1 MATITALSWAVLAIG
16 LKLALKTFS
25 SGTIVWFRM
34 SVAVAM
40 LLVFALIWRRH
51 WLKILWPPPPLA
63 FLSGILIT
71 CNYYGFMKAVELT
84 TASNAQIMIQFA
96 PLGFAA
102 ASIFIFKEI
111 PTRLQ
116 IAGMLTAVTGF
127 GFFYWDQ
134 ILISMDQVENFQLG
148 NAWVLFAA
156 LTWIG
161 FALLQK
167 ALLKKYAPQQFN
179 FLIYLVA
186 AIFLLPVADL
196 GEINPSLGVLDLLL
210 VVFLGINTVVAY
222 GALSEALI
230 RIPAS
235 HVSLIIALNPLLT
248 IFIMTTL
255 TQMEVEWIKGEP
267 IHWRGFIGALLVVT
281 GVIMT
286 VTRPS
291 RLSRRKSVPT
301 I

>member
-34 SVAVAM
+34 SIAVAI
-40 LLVFALIWRRH
+40 LLAFAVVWRRK
-51 WLKILWPPPPLA
+51 WFKIFMPPPWLA
-63 FLSGILIT
+63 VLCGVLIT

-84 TASNAQIMIQFA
+84 TASNAQIMIQLA

-102 ASIFIFKEI
+102 ASIFLFREI
-111 PTRLQ
+111 PTRIQLV
-116 IAGMLTAVTGF
+116 GMLTALTGF
-127 GFFYWDQ
+127 AFFFWDQ
-134 ILISMDQVENFQLG
+134 ILVSVDQIESFRSGNF
-148 NAWVLFAA
+148 WVLFAA
-156 LTWIG
+156 VTWTG

-179 FLIYLVA
+179 FLLYFVATVLLFPMADLSEWHDVSWLNIALV
-186 AIFLLPVADL
+186 IFL
-196 GEINPSLGVLDLLL
+196 GV
-210 VVFLGINTVVAY
+210 NTVVAY

-235 HVSLIIALNPLLT
+235 HVSMIISLNPLLT
-248 IFIMTTL
+248 IFIMTIL

-267 IHWRGFIGALLVVT
+267 IHWRGYLGALLVVT
-281 GVIMT
+281 GVILT
-286 VTRPS
+286 VTRPT
-291 RLSRRKSVPT
+291 RLSRSKTVPT

>member
-34 SVAVAM
+34 SIAVAI
-40 LLVFALIWRRH
+40 LLAFALVWRRQ
-51 WLKILWPPPPLA
+51 WLKILLPPPWLA
-63 FLSGILIT
+63 ILSGVFIT
-71 CNYYGFMKAVELT
+71 FNYYGFMKAVELT

-102 ASIFIFKEI
+102 ASIFVFKEV
-111 PTRLQ
+111 PTPIQLL
-116 IAGMLTAVTGF
+116 GMLTAVVGF

-134 ILISMDQVENFQLG
+134 ILVSVDQVDSFQTG
-148 NAWVLFAA
+148 NLWVLFAA
-156 LTWIG
+156 ATWIG

-167 ALLKKYAPQQFN
+167 ALLKKYPPQAFN
-179 FLIYLVA
+179 LLIYLVA
-186 AIFLLPVADL
+186 TVLLFPLADM
-196 GEINPSLGVLDLLL
+196 GEWQGVGAFEILL

-235 HVSLIIALNPLLT
+235 QVSMIISLNPLLT
-248 IFIMTTL
+248 IFIMTIL

-267 IHWRGFIGALLVVT
+267 IHWRGFTGALLVVT
-281 GVIMT
+281 GVILT
-286 VTRPS
+286 VTRPT
-291 RLSRRKSVPT
+291 RLSRRRTVPT

>member
-1 MATITALSWAVLAIG
+1 MATVTALSWALLAIG

-34 SVAVAM
+34 SIAIAMMLAFAVAY
-40 LLVFALIWRRH
+40 RRK
-51 WLKILWPPPPLA
+51 WLKILMPPPWAAVLC
-63 FLSGILIT
+63 GVLIT

-84 TASNAQIMIQFA
+84 TASNAQIMIQLA

-111 PTRLQ
+111 PTAIQ
-116 IAGMLTAVTGF
+116 VVGMLTALAGF
-127 GFFYWDQ
+127 GFFFWDQ
-134 ILISMDQVENFQLG
+134 ILVSFDHLENFRAG
-148 NAWVLFAA
+148 NYWVLFAA
-156 LTWIG
+156 VTWTG

-179 FLIYLVA
+179 LLLYLVA
-186 AIFLLPVADL
+186 TILLFPMANLSEWHDVSAL
-196 GEINPSLGVLDLLL
+196 NLLL
-210 VVFLGINTVVAY
+210 VFFLGVNTVVAY

-235 HVSLIIALNPLLT
+235 HVSMIIAINPLLT
-248 IFIMTTL
+248 IFIMTIL
-255 TQMEVEWIKGEP
+255 TRMEVEWIKGEP
-267 IHWRGFIGALLVVT
+267 IHWRGYIGALLVVT
-281 GVIMT
+281 GVILT
-286 VTRPS
+286 VTRPT

>member
-1 MATITALSWAVLAIG
+1 MASITALSWAVLAIG

-34 SVAVAM
+34 SVAVAI
-40 LLVFALIWRRH
+40 LLVFALLWRRG
-51 WLKILWPPPPLA
+51 WFKILMPPPWLA
-63 FLSGILIT
+63 VLSGVLIT

-102 ASIFIFKEI
+102 ASIFVFKEV

-116 IAGMLTAVTGF
+116 LFGMLTAVAGF

-134 ILISMDQVENFQLG
+134 ILVSVDQVARFQEG
-148 NAWVLFAA
+148 NLWVLFAA
-156 LTWIG
+156 VTWIG

-167 ALLKKYAPQQFN
+167 ALLKKHAPQAFN

-186 AIFLLPVADL
+186 TALLWPLADL
-196 GEINPSLGVLDLLL
+196 GEWQGAGTLDILLVFFLGV
-210 VVFLGINTVVAY
+210 NTVVAY

-235 HVSLIIALNPLLT
+235 HVSLIIAVNPLLT
-248 IFIMTTL
+248 IFIMTIL
-255 TQMEVEWIKGEP
+255 TRMEVEWIQGEP
-267 IHWRGFIGALLVVT
+267 IHWRGYIGALLVVT
-281 GVIMT
+281 GVILT
-286 VTRPS
+286 VTRPT
-291 RLSRRKSVPT
+291 RLSRRKTVPT

>member
-102 ASIFIFKEI
+102 ASIFVFKEI

-116 IAGMLTAVTGF
+116 VAGMLTAVTGF
-127 GFFYWDQ
+127 AFFYWDQ
-134 ILISMDQVENFQLG
+134 ILISMDQVDNFQLG
-148 NAWVLFAA
+148 NAWVMFAA

-186 AIFLLPVADL
+186 AIFLFPVADL
-196 GEINPSLGVLDLLL
+196 SELTPSLGVWDLLL
-210 VVFLGINTVVAY
+210 VAFLGVNTVVAY

-281 GVIMT
+281 GVILT
-286 VTRPS
+286 VTRPT